1 MKPDV
6 LVIFPNRPKAMADL
20 EAAYTLH
27 HLWKAERPDSLVAEV
42 GPRIRAVVAT
52 GEKGASAELIDK
64 LPALEIVAC
73 FGVGVDAT
81 DRPACARRNIPI
93 TNTPDVL
100 TEDVADQ
107 GLALMLAALRGIV
120 RNDRYVREG
129 RWQEGSAPL
138 TVRARGKKV
147 GVLGLGRIGKAF
159 ARRVEALGMTV
170 SYFGRRRQAE
180 VAYPYYD
187 DLVAMAR
194 DVDVLVLTCPG
205 GAETRGLVNAAVLEA
220 LGPEGWL
227 VNVARGSVCDEPALV
242 DALVNRRVAGAS
254 LDVFVDEPNVPE
266 VLFGLDNV
274 VLQPHAASATTE
286 TRDAMAQLVV
296 DNLAAHF
303 AGKPLLTPV
312 R

>member
-6 LVIFPNRPKAMADL
+6 LVVFPNRPKAMAEL
-20 EAAYTLH
+20 EASYRVH
-27 HLWKAERPDSLVAEV
+27 HLWQAAEPDRLVDEV
-42 GPRIRAVVAT
+42 GKGVRAIVTT
-52 GEKGASAELIDK
+52 GEKGASAALIDR

-73 FGVGVDAT
+73 FGVGIDAI
-81 DRPACARRNIPI
+81 DRPACARRNVPI

-107 GLALMLAALRGIV
+107 GLALLLACLRGIL
-120 RNDRYVREG
+120 RNDRYVRAG
-129 RWQEGSAPL
+129 KWHEGSAPL
-138 TVRARGKKV
+138 TVRARGKRV

-159 ARRVEALGMTV
+159 ARRAEALGMEIA
-170 SYFGRRRQAE
+170 YFGRRRQSE
-180 VAYPYYD
+180 VAYAYYD
-187 DLVAMAR
+187 DLAALAR
-194 DVDVLVLTCPG
+194 AVDVLVLTCPG
-205 GAETRGLVNAAVLEA
+205 GAETRGLVNAAVLEG

-242 DALVNRRVAGAS
+242 KALVEGRIAGAG
-254 LDVFVDEPNVPE
+254 LDVFADEPNVPE
-266 VLFGLDNV
+266 ALLGLDNV
-274 VLQPHAASATTE
+274 ILQPHAASATTE

-303 AGKPLLTPV
+303 AGKPLLTQV